1 MLQFLHIIWDMED
14 DPKGNVQHIAEHG
27 LSLAYVETVL
37 NHPYREGFS
46 KSTGRPAV
54 WGYTP
59 ENEYIIVIYERID
72 LDTIRVIT
80 AFEVPEP

>member
-1 MLQFLHIIWDMED
+1 MRFLHLLWDMDD
-14 DPKGNVQHIAEHG
+14 DPEGNVQHIADHG
-27 LSLAYVETVL
+27 LTVPYVEYVL
-37 NHPYREGFS
+37 RHPAAEGIS
-46 KSTGRPAV
+46 KSTSLPVA

-59 ENEYIIVIYERID
+59 ENEYVMIVYERID